1 MKQLVA
7 IELDTRKMTTTG
19 ENKGRYHT
27 KIKVT
32 FRRMRSGAK
41 AWEPKRFKTWVYA
54 TPEEFEKIMSEN
66 NRVPAELIRKRNVL
80 NDKKRKAVEILE
92 KMPTIAPDEFQ
103 VLFDCE
109 GSMESIEA
117 VARIAIA
124 DLEAEDR
131 IGTAE
136 SYQQAVNSVKK
147 NGGHNFADITLK
159 WLKGYQKAMT
169 ENGSITTV
177 GIYLRAIRR
186 IFKIA
191 IKKKLV
197 HPELYPFGEGGYLI
211 PSGRQKKK
219 ALKSAEKDTVLEYS
233 TSDELARYG
242 ADFWM
247 FSYFGNGMNP
257 ADIAHL
263 QFKNFDGNKFSFVR
277 QKTKATAREQ
287 IIISVHIRPE
297 AREIIARRGNKSLD
311 PNAYVFP
318 ILEPGLTAKQRKTRI
333 KDFRKQ
339 VNAGLKIV
347 SEDLKLPFVLK
358 FGYARHTSSTI
369 LKNQGVEVKK
379 ISELLGHGSVQ
390 TTEIYLGSIESDELE
405 KISGKL

>member
-19 ENKGRYHT
+19 ENKGRYHA
-27 KIKVT
+27 KIKLT
-32 FRRMRSGAK
+32 FRRMRSGVK
-41 AWEPKRFKTWVYA
+41 DWDVKRFKTWVYA

-66 NRVPAELIRKRNVL
+66 NRVHAELIRKRNVL

-92 KMPTIAPDEFQ
+92 KMPTIAPEEFQ

-147 NGGHNFADITLK
+147 NGGHNFADITVK
-159 WLKGYQKAMT
+159 WLKAYQKAMT

-197 HPELYPFGEGGYLI
+197 HPELYPFGEGGYQI

-219 ALKSAEKDTVLEYS
+219 ALKVAEKDTVLAYS

-247 FSYFGNGMNP
+247 FSYFCNGMNP

-263 QFKNFDGNKFSFVR
+263 QFKNFEGKEFSFVR
-277 QKTKATAREQ
+277 QKTRATTREQ
-287 IIISVHIRPE
+287 VPISVHIRE
-297 AREIIARRGNKSLD
+297 EVREIIARRGNKTLN
-311 PNAYVFP
+311 PNAYIFP